1 MAKNIEKWKKRV
13 FEICPHVSKTERMAD
28 EAELAVLDMQCAEYM
43 EGHIGE
49 EYTATVVDL
58 SARGI
63 TVQLDNYVEGRIKIR
78 DLPGEYIY
86 NPETYTLISL
96 SDKDSYFIGD
106 VLKIKVKAASK
117 ADKSIEFK
125 VMQKLEENALHN
137 VEELNHKAKLDAKE
151 KRYKRGKK

>member
-1 MAKNIEKWKKRV
+1 
-13 FEICPHVSKTERMAD
+13 
-28 EAELAVLDMQCAEYM
+28 MQCAEYM
-43 EGHIGE
+43 ESHIGE
-49 EYTATVVDL
+49 EYNATIIDL

-86 NPETYTLISL
+86 NPETFTLISL

-117 ADKSIEFK
+117 KDRSIEFK
-125 VMQKLEENALHN
+125 VIEKLEENELKN
-137 VEELNHKAKLDAKE
+137 VQELNHAAKIKAKED
-151 KRYKRGKK
+151 RFKRGRK